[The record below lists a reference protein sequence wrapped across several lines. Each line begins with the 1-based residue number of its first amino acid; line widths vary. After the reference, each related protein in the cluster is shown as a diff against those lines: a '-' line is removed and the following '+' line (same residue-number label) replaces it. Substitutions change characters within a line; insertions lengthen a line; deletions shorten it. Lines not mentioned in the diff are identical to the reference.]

1 MSKIHRH
8 LIGVNVAVT
17 GRVAG
22 LAPAVTGAAS
32 SASTTAW
39 PSTSTPVDRR
49 LHRGNRSSPTDA
61 LHPRRG
67 PRQPVRES
75 LL

>member
-1 MSKIHRH
+1 MSEIHRR

-22 LAPAVTGAAS
+22 LALAVTGAAS

-49 LHRGNRSSPTDA
+49 LHRGNRSSPMDA
-61 LHPRRG
+61 LHPRRA
-67 PRQPVRES
+67 PRRSVRQS